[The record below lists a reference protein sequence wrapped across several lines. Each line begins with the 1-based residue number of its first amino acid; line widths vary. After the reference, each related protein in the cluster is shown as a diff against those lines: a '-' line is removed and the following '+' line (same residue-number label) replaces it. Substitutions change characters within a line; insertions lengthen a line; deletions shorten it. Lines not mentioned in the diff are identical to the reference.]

1 MSVCRLA
8 TLLLCAGLAFRAGG
22 QDAASE
28 NPRERIRA
36 ARQLAEQGS
45 SAIPALRKLLQ
56 DPDLEVRLEAVKAIV
71 QIGTQHSL
79 DALIEATRD
88 PDPEIQIRATDG
100 LVDFYLPGYVKT
112 GLTATLRKVGKTIKA
127 KFTDVNDQVVPPY
140 LEVRPDVIEAL
151 GKLAS
156 GGSSMESRANAAR
169 AIGVLRGRAA
179 VPDLLQAI
187 RSKNTQVIYESLI
200 ALQKIQ
206 EPSAAKEIAFLL
218 RDLDDKVQIAAIET
232 TGLLGNKEALPQLYD
247 VLKTARNAKVRRAAL
262 TAIAMLPDEAS
273 RPLYEQYIN
282 HKDELTRAAAAEGF
296 GRLRNPKDLPLLERA
311 FAAET
316 KMNPRLSQAF
326 ALVLLGKTELQE
338 FSPLQ
343 YLVNALNSSSYH
355 GVALPFLVEAARDE
369 AVRRNLYSALRIG
382 TRLEK
387 MRLAQ
392 VLGRSGDSET
402 VPHLEELT
410 KDPDPEVATEAAGAL
425 RTLKLRLSA
434 SPASARG

>member
-1 MSVCRLA
+1 MPVCRLA
-8 TLLLCAGLAFRAGG
+8 TLLLCAGFAFRAGG

-206 EPSAAKEIAFLL
+206 EPSAAREIAFLL

-262 TAIAMLPDEAS
+262 TAI
-273 RPLYEQYIN
+273 
-282 HKDELTRAAAAEGF
+282 
-296 GRLRNPKDLPLLERA
+296 
-311 FAAET
+311 
-316 KMNPRLSQAF
+316 
-326 ALVLLGKTELQE
+326 
-338 FSPLQ
+338 
-343 YLVNALNSSSYH
+343 
-355 GVALPFLVEAARDE
+355 
-369 AVRRNLYSALRIG
+369 
-382 TRLEK
+382 
-387 MRLAQ
+387 
-392 VLGRSGDSET
+392 
-402 VPHLEELT
+402 
-410 KDPDPEVATEAAGAL
+410 GA
-425 RTLKLRLSA
+425 
-434 SPASARG
+434 